1 MDGSGLFCSLKA
13 SYPDFKLDV
22 SFSIEEGELVCIIG
36 PSGCGKSTTLQLITG
51 LIQIDEGSVLLN
63 GTDITQAAVNQ
74 REIAMVFQ
82 DYALF
87 PHMSV
92 EQNIS
97 YPMKLR
103 KIKKMER
110 REKTAALLNLVALSA
125 YQKRKPQELSGGE
138 RQRVA
143 LARALASQPKLLLL
157 DEPLSALDAKLRKHL
172 RDEIRRIHDETGV
185 TTLYVTHDQEEAMA
199 IADRIIVMSEGKIEQ
214 MGSGEEIYRNPS
226 SLFVATFMGEGN
238 LLPYGVLAK
247 CMPEYKVSGEE
258 TTDQDESSQLL
269 FFRPENVLVQDDESL
284 PLPAFLPHL
293 AFSDAI
299 VGNCEFSGTH
309 YRLSCLWEG
318 HTIKVNTQ
326 RKPRGTHV
334 RLGIINADIKV
345 FMQGKNVGNLS
356 TKVGE

>member
-1 MDGSGLFCSLKA
+1 MAMDANGLICSLKA
-13 SYPDFKLDV
+13 SYADFKLNV
-22 SFSIEEGELVCIIG
+22 SFSVKEGELVCIIG

-51 LIQIDEGSVLLN
+51 LLNPDGGEVILN
-63 GTDITQAAVNQ
+63 GVNITEKAVNE

-103 KIKKMER
+103 KIPKAKRKAET
-110 REKTAALLNLVALSA
+110 KNLLDLVALSG

-172 RDEIRRIHDETGV
+172 REEIKRIHDETGV
-185 TTLYVTHDQEEAMA
+185 TTLYVTHDQEEALA
-199 IADRIIVMSEGKIEQ
+199 IADRVVVMHDGKMEQ
-214 MGSGEEIYRNPS
+214 MGTGEEIYRNPS

-238 LLPYGVLAK
+238 LLPYEVFAK
-247 CMPEYKVSGEE
+247 CQGIEGQAQEPDDSHMI
-258 TTDQDESSQLL
+258 
-269 FFRPENVLVQDDESL
+269 FFRPENVLIQDDSSL
-284 PLPAFLPHL
+284 PLPEYLPHL
-293 AFSDAI
+293 TFSDAL
-299 VGNCEFSGTH
+299 VKTCEFAGTH
-309 YRLSCLWEG
+309 YRLCCLWEG
-318 HTIKVNTQ
+318 HTIKVNTI
-326 RKPRGTHV
+326 RKPRGEIVQLGV
-334 RLGIINADIKV
+334 RTSEVKEFL
-345 FMQGKNVGNLS
+345 QGKSRDTQGR
-356 TKVGE
+356 E

>member
-1 MDGSGLFCSLKA
+1 MEASGLFCSLKA
-13 SYPDFKLDV
+13 SYPDFKLNA
-22 SFSIEEGELVCIIG
+22 SFSIGEGELVCIIG

-51 LIQIDEGSVLLN
+51 LILPDEGAVVLN
-63 GTDITQAAVNQ
+63 GTDITEKPVND

-92 EQNIS
+92 EQNIA

-103 KIKKMER
+103 KVSKRER
-110 REKTAALLNLVALSA
+110 KERVKSLLDLVALQG

-172 RDEIRRIHDETGV
+172 REEIRRIHDETGV
-185 TTLYVTHDQEEAMA
+185 TTLYVTHDQEEALA
-199 IADRIIVMSEGKIEQ
+199 IADRIIVMQEGKIEQ
-214 MGSGEEIYRNPS
+214 IGTGEEIYYNPT

-238 LLPYGVLAK
+238 LLPYDTIRTLRH
-247 CMPEYKVSGEE
+247 PEAE
-258 TTDQDESSQLL
+258 TNAVEDPDHVC
-269 FFRPENVLVQDDESL
+269 FFRPENILVQDDETL
-284 PLPAFLPHL
+284 PLPEFLPHL
-293 AFSDAI
+293 EFKQVQVAA
-299 VGNCEFSGTH
+299 CEFQGTH

-318 HTIKVNTQ
+318 HAIMVESQ
-326 RKPRGTHV
+326 RKPRGATI
-334 RLGIINADIKV
+334 RLGIREQDIQE
-345 FMQGKNVGNLS
+345 FLQGNKIPSLGNS
-356 TKVGE
+356 K

>member
-1 MDGSGLFCSLKA
+1 MDGSGLICSLKA

-51 LIQIDEGSVLLN
+51 LIKIDEGKVILKGS
-63 GTDITQAAVNQ
+63 DITQTAVNQ

-87 PHMSV
+87 PHMTV

-103 KIKKMER
+103 KCKKLER
-110 REKTAALLNLVALSA
+110 REKTDALLKLVALAA

-172 RDEIRRIHDETGV
+172 RDEIKRIHDETGV
-185 TTLYVTHDQEEAMA
+185 TTLYVTHDQEEALA
-199 IADRIIVMSEGKIEQ
+199 IADRVIVMSEGKIEQ

-238 LLPYGVLAK
+238 LLPYSVLAK
-247 CMPEYKVSGEE
+247 CLSGHEQSE
-258 TTDQDESSQLL
+258 DRTTDQKESDHLL
-269 FFRPENVLVQDDESL
+269 FFRPEDVLLQDDDSL

-293 AFSDAI
+293 TFANTT
-299 VGNCEFSGTH
+299 VETCEFSGTH
-309 YRLSCLWEG
+309 YRLSCIWEG
-318 HTIKVNTQ
+318 HVIKVNTQ
-326 RKPRGTHV
+326 RKPRGTKV
-334 RLGIINADIKV
+334 RLGVKHADIKE
-345 FMQGKNVGNLS
+345 FLQGKSVGSLG
-356 TKVGE
+356 TKGGE